1 VIAEKRSKPLK
12 YLATTC
18 LVSEVSKPR
27 QKPHVLEFI
36 ATNTF
41 VFSPETLIDVQRGI
55 LRTSRTNP
63 QKAAELRE
71 WLSSVS
77 SSWPLVS
84 GREQEKAKLVAAM
97 LECREL
103 KNIWLPQPRA
113 AHPGFG
119 YHVSIAAAA
128 IAYEL
133 PLAGFGIDTFLQID
147 RYFSLP
153 GIFDLKDESWR
164 SATIECRAVDWKQ
177 VRTQLRQSLDGRQTP
192 ERRAA

>member
-1 VIAEKRSKPLK
+1 MK

-36 ATNTF
+36 STNTF
-41 VFSPETLIDVQRGI
+41 VFSDETLIDVQRGI

-63 QKAAELRE
+63 RKAAELRE

-77 SSWPLVS
+77 RDWPLVS

-113 AHPGFG
+113 AHPSFG
-119 YHVSIAAAA
+119 YHVAIAAAA
-128 IAYEL
+128 VTYEL
-133 PLAGFGIDTFLQID
+133 PLAGFGIDTFLEID
-147 RYFSLP
+147 RYFGLP
-153 GIFDLKDESWR
+153 GIFDLKDQKWR
-164 SATIECRAVDWKQ
+164 SAASECHAIDWKQ
-177 VRTQLRQSLDGRQTP
+177 VSAQLHQSLDGRQTSG
-192 ERRAA
+192 RRAA

>member
-1 VIAEKRSKPLK
+1 MK

-18 LVSEVSKPR
+18 LVSEVAKPR
-27 QKPHVLEFI
+27 PKPHVLEFI

-41 VFSPETLIDVQRGI
+41 VLSPETLIDIQRGI

-63 QKAAELRE
+63 HKAAELRE

-77 SSWPLVS
+77 GRWPLVS

-103 KNIWLPQPRA
+103 KNIWLPQPKA

-128 IAYEL
+128 ITHEL

-164 SATIECRAVDWKQ
+164 SATIECRAVDWKH